1 MVVVKL
7 TDNDYVGREIR
18 TSVSYKTLENWYS
31 ESNAVKSVIE
41 SECFAY
47 VEDKLCVATSECLER
62 TDDGKIR
69 LTEYAKTH
77 EEECFLQFIVDEKDG
92 TLHYVKLPKSKADE
106 AFNYNDAITED
117 LLSQYGLV
125 NEMSKEMLNAIDGE
139 EFGSALDILMDK
151 HICNYSARLLR
162 SITGLDNR
170 TISNMKKGENLT
182 KSNVISACLGIH
194 IPFRVSNHM
203 LSLADLTLNMTSKGQ
218 VGDDN
223 ETYDMLLHLKWTTDY
238 DDIYEELKVQ
248 SKDHLIHQP
257 PVKK

>member
-7 TDNDYVGREIR
+7 TDNDYAGREIR

-31 ESNAVKSVIE
+31 ESKAVKSVIE

-47 VEDKLCVATSECLER
+47 VEDKLCVATLECLER

-117 LLSQYGLV
+117 LLGDGFCIGHSYFCNL
-125 NEMSKEMLNAIDGE
+125 LRDTIDDQVLIIDAKYYTNTTQVQ
-139 EFGSALDILMDK
+139 FDK
-151 HICNYSARLLR
+151 H
-162 SITGLDNR
+162 T
-170 TISNMKKGENLT
+170 
-182 KSNVISACLGIH
+182 
-194 IPFRVSNHM
+194 
-203 LSLADLTLNMTSKGQ
+203 
-218 VGDDN
+218 
-223 ETYDMLLHLKWTTDY
+223 LHLTRWARCRQVFSTFQRKTDSTTSMTMV
-238 DDIYEELKVQ
+238 IQ
-248 SKDHLIHQP
+248 
-257 PVKK
+257 

>member
-77 EEECFLQFIVDEKDG
+77 EEECFLQFIVDENLSG
-92 TLHYVKLPKSKADE
+92 SLKLGFTFLVGCLDCG
-106 AFNYNDAITED
+106 FNFV
-117 LLSQYGLV
+117 YG
-125 NEMSKEMLNAIDGE
+125 
-139 EFGSALDILMDK
+139 
-151 HICNYSARLLR
+151 Y
-162 SITGLDNR
+162 
-170 TISNMKKGENLT
+170 
-182 KSNVISACLGIH
+182 GI
-194 IPFRVSNHM
+194 
-203 LSLADLTLNMTSKGQ
+203 
-218 VGDDN
+218 
-223 ETYDMLLHLKWTTDY
+223 
-238 DDIYEELKVQ
+238 
-248 SKDHLIHQP
+248 
-257 PVKK
+257 

>member
-139 EFGSALDILMDK
+139 EFGPALDILMDK
-151 HICNYSARLLR
+151 HICNYTARALSPTPPSAR
-162 SITGLDNR
+162 
-170 TISNMKKGENLT
+170 
-182 KSNVISACLGIH
+182 
-194 IPFRVSNHM
+194 
-203 LSLADLTLNMTSKGQ
+203 
-218 VGDDN
+218 
-223 ETYDMLLHLKWTTDY
+223 
-238 DDIYEELKVQ
+238 
-248 SKDHLIHQP
+248 
-257 PVKK
+257 